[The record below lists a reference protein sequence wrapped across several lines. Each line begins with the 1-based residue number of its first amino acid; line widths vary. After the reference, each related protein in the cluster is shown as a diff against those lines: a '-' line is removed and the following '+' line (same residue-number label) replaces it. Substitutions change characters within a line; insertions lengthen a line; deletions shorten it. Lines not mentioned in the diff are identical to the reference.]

1 MKRLIV
7 AALALFIAAS
17 APAAP
22 AAAGLAVERALA
34 ATAGT
39 RANFVHKFTPKG
51 FTRERIEQGVVLF
64 GSAPRMRWSY
74 EKPEKK
80 TFVFDGKTSWL
91 YAPADR
97 QVTIATLT
105 ERDRK
110 GLPFVLLSDAAALRA
125 EYTVVETK
133 SGSEIRTELRP
144 RTPAS
149 LVQDLVVVTD
159 AKDNRLKRIEYADR
173 QGNRTVF
180 QFSNFRAEVAAEDS
194 FRFDPPAG
202 VEVIRN

>member
-1 MKRLIV
+1 MKRLIL
-7 AALALFIAAS
+7 AAVTLATAA
-17 APAAP
+17 AFAAP
-22 AAAGLAVERALA
+22 AGGGIAVERALA

-39 RANFVHKFTPKG
+39 RADFVHKFTPKG
-51 FTRERIEQGVVLF
+51 FTRERVEQGVVLF
-64 GSAPRMRWSY
+64 GPAPKMRWTY

-97 QVTIATLT
+97 QVTVATLT

-110 GLPFVLLSDAAALRA
+110 GLPFVLLADAAALRA
-125 EYTVVETK
+125 EYTVKETR
-133 SGSEIRTELRP
+133 SGSEVRTELLP
-144 RTPAS
+144 RTPAA
-149 LVQDLVVVTD
+149 LVQDLVVVTA
-159 AKDNRLKRIEYADR
+159 AKDDVIRRIEYADR

-180 QFSNFRAEVAAEDS
+180 QFSNVRREAAPAGA

-202 VEVIRN
+202 VEVVRN